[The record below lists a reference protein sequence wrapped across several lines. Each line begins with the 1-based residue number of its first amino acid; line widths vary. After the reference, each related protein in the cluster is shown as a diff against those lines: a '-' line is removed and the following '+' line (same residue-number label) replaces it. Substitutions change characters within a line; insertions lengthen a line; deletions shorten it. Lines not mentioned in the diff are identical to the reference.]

1 MTTSTFDPS
10 ILISPSSP
18 TMRPSKL
25 RIVRL
30 VVRGPC
36 GIHDLVIEFSLW
48 LVSDTRPSLIS
59 RLVRLVVRR
68 PYGIHDRMIGLVRLE
83 IG

>member
-10 ILISPSSP
+10 ISSP
-18 TMRPSKL
+18 TKRPSKS
-25 RIVRL
+25 RIVQL
-30 VVRGPC
+30 VVRRPY
-36 GIHDLVIEFSLW
+36 GIHDRVIEFSLW

-68 PYGIHDRMIGLVRLE
+68 PYGIHDQMIGLVRLE